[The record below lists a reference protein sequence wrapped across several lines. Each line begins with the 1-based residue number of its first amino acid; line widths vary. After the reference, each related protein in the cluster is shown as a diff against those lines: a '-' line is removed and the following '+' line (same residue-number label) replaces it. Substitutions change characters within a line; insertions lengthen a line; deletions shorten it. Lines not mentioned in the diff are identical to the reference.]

1 MLCALIFLSCILLFE
16 FVGLVGGSIWHSIGG
31 FRNAPKGKGF
41 SQAFSRVK
49 ARAPILGGSF
59 AIWGTFF
66 SIFDCSIAAIR
77 HKEDPYNAIISGAAT
92 GGLLALRGGLKAA
105 GTNALAGGVILAAIE
120 GLNIGVQRVIMPM
133 FEKQQQE
140 AAEAAGMT
148 VKVDLLDPPVDPL
161 RHFYSAPST
170 NDSSKNSL
178 FGGLVGSGGGS
189 STRQSPNIYGNT
201 TTTDGSVDYAAA
213 IDNPNGNTSAIGG
226 FDMDSADAFESQ
238 GLVGGMGGAEINY
251 NGISASDSRE
261 ANSAT
266 QKKSSGWLW

>member
-1 MLCALIFLSCILLFE
+1 
-16 FVGLVGGSIWHSIGG
+16 LVGGSIWHSIGG

-77 HKEDPYNAIISGAAT
+77 KKEDPYNAIISGAAT

-105 GTNALAGGVILAAIE
+105 GTNALAGGLILAAIE

-133 FEKQQQE
+133 FEKSQQE
-140 AAEAAGMT
+140 AAEAAGMQ
-148 VKVDLLDPPVDPL
+148 VKVDLLDPPTDPL
-161 RHFYSAPST
+161 RHFYTAPST
-170 NDSSKNSL
+170 SRSSTPSTPNL
-178 FGGLVGSGGGS
+178 FG
-189 STRQSPNIYGNT
+189 STS
-201 TTTDGSVDYAAA
+201 TTDGSVDYAAS

-226 FDMDSADAFESQ
+226 FDMDSADSFESQ
-238 GLVGGMGGAEINY
+238 GLTGGMGGAATNL
-251 NGISASDSRE
+251 NGISAADSKDY
-261 ANSAT
+261 NSTT
-266 QKKSSGWLW
+266 QQSSSGWFKW